1 MFVLGI
7 SHNTFPLWFF
17 FWRGGV
23 YHTICFLFFHC
34 HLMYLT
40 HLPTQTAH
48 FALHN
53 PPQLVLP
60 HSSIKPTMLNTA
72 LLPPYQMPSFWTT
85 PFKIPEYDPPK
96 PLAMSHLPDLVLF
109 TFHLGYL
116 DSSLTP
122 ASGSPLPQCKYRK
135 QKSLS
140 NEKTRIELP
149 D

>member
-85 PFKIPEYDPPK
+85 PFKIPEYAPPQAPCHVSPSRPGSFYLSPRLFGQLPNSCIRK
-96 PLAMSHLPDLVLF
+96 PS
-109 TFHLGYL
+109 
-116 DSSLTP
+116 TP
-122 ASGSPLPQCKYRK
+122 MQISQAKVSF
-135 QKSLS
+135 
-140 NEKTRIELP
+140 
-149 D
+149 